1 MNGFVSGADITNSGP
16 QCIGA
21 WSKHGKKNS
30 HEQCTASTPVVRGSG
45 QPGIA
50 FVGKFSWLSVDW
62 LLLIFYV
69 KERES
74 IDYSIKI
81 TTDMALNG
89 EVFINNLISGDQ
101 RINIHC
107 WIKLDESDKLNRLQ
121 GEWEF
126 MQMASMIF
134 FTRCYFLPII
144 WHLIC
149 SMCVES
155 IWHTFNWFWNLIVV
169 QGHAKQ
175 LLQAKNVFPK
185 SEVFLAKS

>member
-1 MNGFVSGADITNSGP
+1 
-16 QCIGA
+16 
-21 WSKHGKKNS
+21 
-30 HEQCTASTPVVRGSG
+30 
-45 QPGIA
+45 
-50 FVGKFSWLSVDW
+50 
-62 LLLIFYV
+62 
-69 KERES
+69 
-74 IDYSIKI
+74 
-81 TTDMALNG
+81 MALNG
-89 EVFINNLISGDQ
+89 EVFINNLISGNQ

-107 WIKLDESDKLNRLQ
+107 WEKLDESDKLNRLQ
-121 GEWEF
+121 GEWEC

-134 FTRCYFLPII
+134 FTRCYFPPII

-185 SEVFLAKS
+185 SEVFIAKSRGTWSMIICPNNRCICWLGVAMTSWLIPRRYALNIPSGTLIGHNLKLYFAVTGEDCDGWPGEIRGHSPLPLCGWGDP